1 MTLVRFSMKRVARMV
16 ATIVV
21 LVPLTFLLFRAVP
34 GDPSAAVVGP
44 DLDPSVAATLREL
57 YGVDQPIGVQFIRYV
72 ANLARGDLG
81 ISFQYKRPVAD
92 ILLNKLFNTVV
103 LAVPAIVLA
112 LLLGSALGAVAAA
125 TSRGRVTDA
134 VLRNAALVGRATPV
148 FWTATLALLI
158 FSYRLNWVPSIGM
171 TTPGEGAA
179 NTGLRVFASPDFWWH
194 LALPLLIMTLYFMP
208 EPLLTMRT
216 SMADVLREDFIALGR
231 AQGLSPARIVYR
243 HAARNALLPVVT
255 LMPAL
260 TGAIIGGQLIIET
273 IFSWPGMG
281 RAMVDAVNNFDYPM
295 MQGVFLLTAVMAV
308 GVNGVID
315 VLYAYLDPRVRLA

>member
-1 MTLVRFSMKRVARMV
+1 MTLLRFSMRRVGRMV
-16 ATIVV
+16 ATIVI
-21 LVPLTFLLFRAVP
+21 LVPLTFMLFRAVP

-44 DLDPSVAATLREL
+44 DLDPSIAALLRER

-81 ISFQYKRPVAD
+81 ISFHYKQSVGD
-92 ILLNKLFNTVV
+92 ILLNKLFNTAV

-112 LLLGSALGAVAAA
+112 LVLGSALGAVAAA
-125 TSRGRVTDA
+125 TSRRGVTDA
-134 VLRNAALVGRATPV
+134 VLRNGAFVGRATPI
-148 FWTATLALLI
+148 FWTATLALLL

-171 TTPGEGAA
+171 TTPGKGVVNA
-179 NTGLRVFASPDFWWH
+179 GLGMFASPDFWWH
-194 LALPLLIMTLYFMP
+194 LALPLLVMTLYFMP

-231 AQGLSPARIVYR
+231 AQGLSPARIIYR

-260 TGAIIGGQLIIET
+260 TGTIIGGQVIVET

-281 RAMVDAVNNFDYPM
+281 RAIVDAVNNFDYPM

-308 GVNGVID
+308 VVNGVID